1 VYFFKKL
8 LISLRGLK
16 IAFKEKSFLL
26 EIILGLLILSG
37 ILFSFIVERISLI
50 ILLYILLLVT
60 EILNTAIE
68 KLSNKLSLSFD
79 EDIRDIKDLGS
90 AAVFLLLSAL
100 MTLIAIS

>member
-1 VYFFKKL
+1 MYFFKKL